1 MSKLNKDKFDAIIK
15 SNLTDFMPRVSI
27 DNFGYKIEGRNYENY
42 YTSACFEAF
51 KADMKDGYPQHFVK
65 YDDGKGGELVEK
77 KGRYGLMPP
86 KMASVA
92 SSSRFCYLALKDING
107 VEFEKDCRIFDD
119 NEIAPQLDA
128 YIPQE
133 YCNIFL
139 EVKCHEIFDN
149 HKIKMK
155 NKYLTHLKENN
166 IFPEIV
172 SKVTKGEDEFTAPL
186 SLFGIDKESS
196 RFDVKQFI
204 CHLLGVAKKTGDKPA
219 KLVYLFFIPVVDD
232 EETAG
237 EIKEV
242 FDQLQ
247 SEVKAIF
254 TSEPIV
260 KFCKAKNISLSA
272 IAEKSRTMET
282 LSAENMVVLY

>member
-1 MSKLNKDKFDAIIK
+1 MNKLTKEKFDAIIK
-15 SNLTDFMPRVSI
+15 SNLIKSDISA
-27 DNFGYKIEGRNYENY
+27 DSFGYEINDRKYDDY
-42 YTSACFEAF
+42 YTFACFEAF

-65 YDDGKGGELVEK
+65 YDDGKGGELDEK
-77 KGRYGLMPP
+77 MGRYGLMPP
-86 KMASVA
+86 KMASVG
-92 SSSRFCYLALKDING
+92 SSSRFCYLALRDVAG
-107 VEFEKDCRIFDD
+107 VEFEKECKIKG
-119 NEIAPQLDA
+119 ITGTAPQLDA

-139 EVKCHEIFDN
+139 EVKCHEIFDS
-149 HKIKMK
+149 HKLKMK
-155 NKYLTHLKENN
+155 NKYLTHFKEND

-172 SKVTKGEDEFTAPL
+172 SNATEGGEEFTASL
-186 SLFGIDKESS
+186 RLFGIDKESS

-204 CHLLGVAKKTGDKPA
+204 CHLLGIAANRGDKPA

-247 SEVKAIF
+247 SEIKAIF

-260 KFCKAKNISLSA
+260 NFCKAKNISLSA
-272 IAEKSRTMET
+272 IAEKSRIMET
-282 LSAENMVVLY
+282 LTTENMVVLY